1 MGDMAKLMLTVKLDP
16 GKASVAHVRKKL
28 KLSESELD
36 PEFGVVNIDPKQN
49 LYAILVDEDA
59 ARRIG
64 KVKDVQGPYSN
75 PRIEP
80 FGPPEKK

>member
-1 MGDMAKLMLTVKLDP
+1 MAKLMLTVKLHP
-16 GKASVAHVRKKL
+16 RQASVSHVCKQL
-28 KLSESELD
+28 KLSQSELD
-36 PEFGVVNIDPKQN
+36 PDFGVVGIDPKQN
-49 LYAILVDEDA
+49 LYAILVEEAA

-64 KVKDVQGPYSN
+64 KVKGVQGPFSN